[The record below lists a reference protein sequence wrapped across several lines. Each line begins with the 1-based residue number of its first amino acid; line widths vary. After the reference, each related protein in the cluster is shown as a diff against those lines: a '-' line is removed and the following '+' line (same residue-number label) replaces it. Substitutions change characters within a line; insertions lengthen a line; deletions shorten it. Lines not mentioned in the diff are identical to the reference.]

1 MGSSTLV
8 QCIYENKGI
17 VHLCIEK
24 ASYFPFFS
32 IFHHWICFFQKDLKQ
47 EFSQLVTG
55 DIASCSRYQWKA
67 HLHNWPIG
75 IVFSKDASIP
85 TWDISNLGVDC
96 DEIAMSWI
104 DSQVFNLFEVE
115 RNFLV
120 PNAVVT

>member
-1 MGSSTLV
+1 M
-8 QCIYENKGI
+8 
-17 VHLCIEK
+17 EK
-24 ASYFPFFS
+24 ASYFPFFLAFS
-32 IFHHWICFFQKDLKQ
+32 TTENAFSEGFETGILTTSDWRYCQFF
-47 EFSQLVTG
+47 SW
-55 DIASCSRYQWKA
+55 YHWKA
-67 HLHNWPIG
+67 HIYNWPIG